1 MLRTHHLFTKVIIQ
15 TKMLLH
21 GEVHKKILN
30 FVDNNYE
37 KEKSDNLMSI
47 VNGMQ
52 YHDIFDGKKELDME
66 INKKCLLL
74 TSQKILKSWLNVI
87 DHKAHNLPHHHIAGT
102 DLSGVYYLTS
112 KNSPITFTQMDEIF
126 ELTPN
131 QFDLIIFPSSLI
143 HYVFPSESKEKRIS
157 YSFNLT
163 SNIEEI

>member
-1 MLRTHHLFTKVIIQ
+1 
-15 TKMLLH
+15 MLLH

-52 YHDIFDGKKELDME
+52 YHDIFDGKKELDIE

-87 DHKAHNLPHHHIAGT
+87 DQKLTIFHI
-102 DLSGVYYLTS
+102 
-112 KNSPITFTQMDEIF
+112 IT
-126 ELTPN
+126 
-131 QFDLIIFPSSLI
+131 
-143 HYVFPSESKEKRIS
+143 
-157 YSFNLT
+157 
-163 SNIEEI
+163 